1 MKQMMRLQK
10 FLSECGVLSR
20 RAAERA
26 IEAGE
31 VTVNG
36 KTATIGQQIDA
47 INDKVMYRGK
57 GIKKSRDEK
66 KTYVLL
72 HKPKGFVTTLSDEK
86 GRRCVAELVSDA
98 GVRLYPV
105 GRLDR
110 ESEGLLLMTN
120 DGDLTNRLTHPRHQ
134 IPKIY
139 QVRVSPRVTRPMLR
153 ALGEPMVIDDY
164 QIQPVETVLL
174 SQAEES
180 SLLQMTL
187 YEGRN
192 RQIRKMCEQVGL
204 TVLRL
209 KRVAIGDITIEGVK
223 KGSWRYL
230 NYEEVKYL
238 KGECEDAGN

>member
-1 MKQMMRLQK
+1 
-10 FLSECGVLSR
+10 
-20 RAAERA
+20 
-26 IEAGE
+26 
-31 VTVNG
+31 
-36 KTATIGQQIDA
+36 
-47 INDKVMYRGK
+47 
-57 GIKKSRDEK
+57 
-66 KTYVLL
+66 
-72 HKPKGFVTTLSDEK
+72 
-86 GRRCVAELVSDA
+86 
-98 GVRLYPV
+98 
-105 GRLDR
+105 
-110 ESEGLLLMTN
+110 
-120 DGDLTNRLTHPRHQ
+120 
-134 IPKIY
+134 
-139 QVRVSPRVTRPMLR
+139 MLR

>member
-36 KTATIGQQIDA
+36 ETATIGQQIDA

-57 GIKKSRDEK
+57 GVKKSRDEK

-86 GRRCVAELVSDA
+86 GRRCVAELVADA

-139 QVRVSPRVTRPMLR
+139 QVRVSPRITRPMLR

-192 RQIRKMCEQVGL
+192 RQIRKMCAQVGL
-204 TVLRL
+204 EVLRL
-209 KRVAIGDITIEGVK
+209 RRVAIGTIRLGDLKPGKWKHLTKEQID
-223 KGSWRYL
+223 YL
-230 NYEEVKYL
+230 HSVN
-238 KGECEDAGN
+238 